1 MPKVKKEKPDEKKYF
16 WKGKRVSDKIY
27 KVREKQKEIGKKLR
41 DKYGIRN
48 AAHNL
53 NTRESSNSD
62 VDLTDEG
69 RRIVRL
75 NTLGKKLFCKKCK
88 SVLSLC
94 DIIQEKK
101 IGISSIFYI
110 TCRGCD
116 QTNEVYSDK
125 THQVSK
131 NKMHFDTNTKI
142 VMGVLNAGMGHSH
155 LNKILAALNIP
166 QMNWKIYKSYE
177 TEVGKVIEDM
187 THQSCE

>member
-75 NTLGKKLFCKKCK
+75 NTLGKKLFW
-88 SVLSLC
+88 
-94 DIIQEKK
+94 
-101 IGISSIFYI
+101 
-110 TCRGCD
+110 CD

-187 THQSCE
+187 THQS